1 MKDVIPGVQVP
12 HLGELVWLRC
22 NAPVGIS
29 QATPMSRQKKILKL
43 QFIAER
49 KFLSRANVTQPSSS
63 LVSHGRSRPPSTK
76 MSTFRIAKKCGL
88 GKDLVNSVL
97 QAIVE
102 SFATVV
108 RKSIVKR
115 NVQGSSIMSEESEKK
130 HVMML
135 YADVPIVL
143 SVQSR
148 KLVFHGKKASLFI
161 RSKRDQEKVSSKTLG
176 YRASATHSST
186 HNERL
191 VYASSLK
198 THSIASAPL
207 EDDLSIV
214 DVDDDASSIL
224 SGSGAVSRSN
234 LSSRSLDNDRPAGK
248 SVQTSRNVS
257 SNLFAGGND
266 LLKSTWNNDVDT
278 NMKVK
283 SSVDGLGLRDNGM
296 GRPTKNR
303 THHNNL
309 RDTTRG
315 KNRSKPLVFM
325 TQIAHLRGQKS
336 MHKLIRMQRKQH

>member
-1 MKDVIPGVQVP
+1 
-12 HLGELVWLRC
+12 
-22 NAPVGIS
+22 
-29 QATPMSRQKKILKL
+29 MSRQKKILKL

-115 NVQGSSIMSEESEKK
+115 NVQGSSMDDESEKK
-130 HVMML
+130 HVLML

-161 RSKRDQEKVSSKTLG
+161 RSKREQEKVSSKTLG
-176 YRASATHSST
+176 YRASTTHSST

-198 THSIASAPL
+198 THSIASTPL

-224 SGSGAVSRSN
+224 SGSGTVSRSN

-266 LLKSTWNNDVDT
+266 LLKSTWNNNDGT
-278 NMKVK
+278 NIKMR
-283 SSVDGLGLRDNGM
+283 STVDGFGTRDNEED
-296 GRPTKNR
+296 RPRKTR

-315 KNRSKPLVFM
+315 KNRSKTFDLHEKF
-325 TQIAHLRGQKS
+325 HKS
-336 MHKLIRMQRKQH
+336 LTSVDKKVCTS